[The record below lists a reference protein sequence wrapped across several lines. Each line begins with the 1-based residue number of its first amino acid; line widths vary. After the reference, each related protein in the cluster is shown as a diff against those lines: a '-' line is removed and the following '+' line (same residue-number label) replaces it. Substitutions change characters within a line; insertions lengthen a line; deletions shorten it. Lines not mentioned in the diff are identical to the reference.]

1 MSDSVPSVLTSRFA
15 KLNPFSKSKGDDENL
30 GDVTDASTVAGGGHA
45 ARQTAITK
53 DQLRVSQALKAYLVE
68 KQVLSPEDA
77 DVSSDKPSV
86 AIRELLDKSHVDVP
100 RGITDRSFSLP
111 SYYISSSHNTYLL
124 AHQLYGSSSATAY
137 ETALRNGARCV
148 EIDAWDHEENPDEP
162 KVTHGYTL
170 ASSIPFRSVCEAI
183 RDVVDEEA
191 GVHAVSG
198 AHAAPIMLS
207 LENHCGAHG
216 QMRLATIMREV
227 WGDRLLSKPVRD
239 AGTREEHGTGE
250 HVTLAQLGS
259 KIAVMVEYHFGEEDP
274 DQSSSSEEDGEEDEA
289 ADFDRR
295 AYRERK
301 QKAADTGI
309 IPELA
314 ELGVYCQS
322 VKPQDNSWFESKLK
336 DGPHHHLINISES
349 GLNALMPA
357 HSAQIA
363 KHDSQH
369 LMRVYPK
376 GTRINSGNLNPVTA
390 WSVGAQ
396 VAALNWQTFD
406 ASLQLN
412 EALFAGTD
420 GYVLKPS
427 ALRSSGSGSLSTGR
441 HKRLRLHVAGAT
453 DIPIPEGHEANDVRP
468 YLTCTLL
475 HPHDFDAK
483 PAKRKTSAYHHHKLG
498 IIHKGLKNPP
508 NTDPIW
514 DEVLEWEY
522 EDNELVFLRLI
533 VKSDD
538 KFARNPMFAVAA
550 VRMMYVVDGYVFIRM
565 LDLKGRETHCSL
577 LVRFEIV
584 DA

>member
-15 KLNPFSKSKGDDENL
+15 KVNPFSKSKGDDENL
-30 GDVTDASTVAGGGHA
+30 GEVIDASTVAGGGHA
-45 ARQTAITK
+45 ARRTAITK

-77 DVSSDKPSV
+77 DVTSDKQTV
-86 AIRELLDKSHVDVP
+86 AVRELLDRSHVDVP
-100 RGITDRSFSLP
+100 RAITDRRYPLP
-111 SYYISSSHNTYLL
+111 DYFISSSHNTYLL

-137 ETALRNGARCV
+137 ETALKNGARCV

-170 ASSIPFRSVCEAI
+170 ASSIPFRSVCETI

-191 GVHAVSG
+191 AEHAG
-198 AHAAPIMLS
+198 PEAHAAPIMLS

-216 QMRLATIMREV
+216 QLRLATIMREV
-227 WGDRLLSKPVRD
+227 WGERLLSKPVRD
-239 AGTREEHGTGE
+239 AGTREQEGTGG
-250 HVTLAQLGS
+250 HVTLAQLGN
-259 KIAVMVEYHFGEEDP
+259 KIAVIVEYQFGEEDP
-274 DQSSSSEEDGEEDEA
+274 DQSSSSSDDDGDSDGA
-289 ADFDRR
+289 TDFDRR

-301 QKAADTGI
+301 QQAADSTI

-314 ELGVYCQS
+314 ELGVYAQS
-322 VKPQDNSWFESKLK
+322 VKPQDTSWFSSKLK

-349 GLNALMPA
+349 GLSALMPT

-363 KHDSQH
+363 AHNSQH
-369 LMRVYPK
+369 LMRVFPK
-376 GTRINSGNLNPVTA
+376 GTRINSGNLNPITA
-390 WSVGAQ
+390 WSTGAQ
-396 VAALNWQTFD
+396 IAALNWQTFD

-412 EALFAGTD
+412 EALFSTTD
-420 GYVLKPS
+420 GYVLKPP
-427 ALRSSGSGSLSTGR
+427 ALRSGGSGNLHTNR

-453 DIPIPEGHEANDVRP
+453 NIPIPEGHERDDIRP
-468 YLTCTLL
+468 YLTCTLI
-475 HPHDFDAK
+475 HPHDLEAK
-483 PAKRKTSAYHHHKLG
+483 PTKRKTAAYHHHKLG
-498 IIHKGLKNPP
+498 LMHKGLKNPA

-538 KFARNPMFAVAA
+538 KFVSNARRAYLRQKLTCARA
-550 VRMMYVVDGYVFIRM
+550 CVF
-565 LDLKGRETHCSL
+565 
-577 LVRFEIV
+577 
-584 DA
+584 

>member
-183 RDVVDEEA
+183 RDVVNEEA
-191 GVHAVSG
+191 GVHAVSE

-239 AGTREEHGTGE
+239 AGTREEYGTGE

-363 KHDSQH
+363 KHNSQH

-376 GTRINSGNLNPVTA
+376 GTRINSGNLNSVTA

-427 ALRSSGSGSLSTGR
+427 ALRFSGSGSLSTGR

-550 VRMMYVVDGYVFIRM
+550 VRLMYVVDGYVFIRM